1 MCEVYKLKRFF
12 KFCVSLVL
20 MLGLMLPAFPLNDA
34 LAANEIKIFVNGNQ
48 LASDVAPIIE
58 NSRTLL
64 PFRACAEA
72 LGADVQWI
80 KSENSVIMT
89 KDGTTVKLY
98 IGTDKA
104 SINNQQYVLD
114 VKSQLKNN
122 RTLVPLRFVGEALEC
137 KVEWIS
143 ATRSVEITTKQPTE
157 PVEYT
162 NPLTAEEIQWYQSQL
177 LTAVNGVRTAKGIGT
192 LSLSAEYSAL
202 AQSHSEDMAAYGYLG
217 STSSRNGSLA
227 DRAAALGL
235 YSPGE
240 NVAQL
245 ELTKDGSINAAVTAW
260 QKNYL
265 TNAVLLQPTA
275 AYIGIGVAA
284 VMDNPDKVYVTVEIP
299 ATAAYFS
306 EKPSSVD
313 ENGCIT
319 LAGYCLRS
327 SADIKVY
334 KLNGNMTYESCETHS
349 VQIDNGKFS
358 LQLKDL
364 EYGSYLAKISNDSF
378 VFVK

>member
-1 MCEVYKLKRFF
+1 MKRNF
-12 KFCVSLVL
+12 KFLVSFVL
-20 MLGLMLPAFPLNDA
+20 TLGLMLSAFPLNDA

-72 LGADVQWI
+72 LGADVEWI

-157 PVEYT
+157 PVEYN

-177 LTAVNGVRTAKGIGT
+177 LAAVNGVRTAKGIGT
-192 LSLSAEYSAL
+192 LSL
-202 AQSHSEDMAAYGYLG
+202 
-217 STSSRNGSLA
+217 
-227 DRAAALGL
+227 
-235 YSPGE
+235 
-240 NVAQL
+240 
-245 ELTKDGSINAAVTAW
+245 
-260 QKNYL
+260 
-265 TNAVLLQPTA
+265 
-275 AYIGIGVAA
+275 
-284 VMDNPDKVYVTVEIP
+284 
-299 ATAAYFS
+299 
-306 EKPSSVD
+306 
-313 ENGCIT
+313 
-319 LAGYCLRS
+319 
-327 SADIKVY
+327 
-334 KLNGNMTYESCETHS
+334 
-349 VQIDNGKFS
+349 
-358 LQLKDL
+358 
-364 EYGSYLAKISNDSF
+364 
-378 VFVK
+378 